1 MTRLSETILPNNI
14 LTDSNTQTVTNKTL
28 VGSTNVLG
36 VNVDTSSATFALPT
50 ASDALLG
57 QTTYQQESGLAVLN
71 AGTASGLRGLG
82 SEKELIYAE
91 SNTYAYVPTSWDFP
105 TLLEDLRVKFNFL
118 DFDAVE
124 IEIRCVPYYNEG
136 IIPAIQFY
144 DTSSTLLTTD
154 YDTQIATQMLYG
166 PSPSGYIGNTL
177 ASNLDYMRLTQFDA
191 TNTDATSFFP
201 YRQPFEVKTNI
212 ILQGL
217 RRRGDSDPNRL
228 HFVSAVT
235 SSGYSTQV
243 GSTQVGTALCRVVNS
258 QTNRVGGFKFSNAF
272 GTYGTNR
279 FRAPAIRVFV
289 HRSGSTFYSTYT
301 TTGL

>member
-14 LTDSNTQTVTNKTL
+14 LTDSNTQIVTNKTL
-28 VGSTNVLG
+28 VGGTNVLG

-91 SNTYAYVPTSWDFP
+91 SNSYLSTFTDLDFP
-105 TLLEDLRVKFNFL
+105 TLLEDLRAKFDFL

-124 IEIRCVPYYNEG
+124 IEIRCVPYYNEA

-154 YDTQIATQMLYG
+154 YDTHIATQMMYG
-166 PSPSGYIGNTL
+166 AGPTGYVSNTVVT
-177 ASNLDYMRLTQFDA
+177 NLNYMRLTQFDA
-191 TNTDATSFFP
+191 TEIETTSSIP
-201 YRQPFEVKTNI
+201 YRQSFEVKTNI

-217 RRRGDSDPNRL
+217 RRRGNSDPNRL

-235 SSGYSTQV
+235 SSGYSTQT

-279 FRAPAIRVFV
+279 FRGPAIRIFV
-289 HRSGSTFYSTYT
+289 HRAGSTFYNNYS